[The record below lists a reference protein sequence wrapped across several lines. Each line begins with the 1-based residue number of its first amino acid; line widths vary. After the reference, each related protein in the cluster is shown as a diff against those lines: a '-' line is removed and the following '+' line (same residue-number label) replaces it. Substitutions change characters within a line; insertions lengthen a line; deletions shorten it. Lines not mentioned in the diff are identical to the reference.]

1 MRKLVLFFICMLP
14 LTSGIFSHAQS
25 VGAQDNVEK
34 QDSTVDVIGWFLK
47 NDSVDYWIQ
56 EGRWKVTGNDTV
68 LTAGVSTKVRI
79 VVTDSTS
86 NGYKMDYT
94 FLKFV
99 PDTLA
104 KSGAGRFMNKLVEKF
119 GNKIV
124 GTTVH
129 FDTDEY
135 GKITKIHNLG
145 QIKKQ
150 VKSLYKNMALELE
163 SIKELKKA
171 GVDIK
176 KIMKE
181 IDPDEMVDDYLEE
194 LKLLF
199 AFHGTSL
206 ILGEFKEHNDA
217 TGTTY
222 ENDTY
227 NENYLEPDNGEYG
240 TFTKVVSIIPKETV
254 KAMVGGLV
262 EEFTGDKLDDEKRN
276 EFNKIM
282 NEALKENATCEDAI
296 SIDYHP
302 SGWPLKVLKSS
313 ETKIGNIIK
322 SQQTYIYLDAANR

>member
-1 MRKLVLFFICMLP
+1 MAG
-14 LTSGIFSHAQS
+14 GIFSHAQS
-25 VGAQDNVEK
+25 AVAQDNAEK

-47 NDSVDYWIQ
+47 NDTVDYWIQ
-56 EGRWKVTGNDTV
+56 EGSWKVTGNDTV
-68 LTAGVSTKVRI
+68 FTAGVSTKVRI
-79 VVTDSTS
+79 AVTDSTS

-104 KSGAGRFMNKLVEKF
+104 KSGAGRFMNKLVENLD
-119 GNKIV
+119 NKIV

-150 VKSLYKNMALELE
+150 VKNIYKKMALELFEME

-171 GVDIK
+171 GLDIK
-176 KIMKE
+176 KLIKE
-181 IDPDEMVDDYLEE
+181 MDSDEMIDSYLEE

-199 AFHGTSL
+199 TFHGTSL

-227 NENYLEPDNGEYG
+227 NENYLEPDDGEYG
-240 TFTKVVSIIPKETV
+240 TFTKVVSIIPKENV
-254 KAMVGGLV
+254 KAMVSGLV
-262 EEFTGDKLDDEKRN
+262 EDFVGDKLDDEKRN
-276 EFNKIM
+276 EFNKTM
-282 NEALKENATCEDAI
+282 DEALKENATYENVL

-302 SGWPLKVLKSS
+302 SGWPLKVLKYN
-313 ETKIGNIIK
+313 ETKIGSIIK
-322 SQQTYIYLDAANR
+322 YQQTYIYLDTANR